1 MPHVYVSNALSG
13 DIHVMQWADTRRLT
27 LTSTCVVGAGPG
39 PICISPMTE
48 RMYVAK
54 RGEPNSLVCLQ
65 LDRTHGQLNLLYE
78 MPLTARMCNLRI
90 DRTGRFL
97 LAVSYHSHSLT
108 VCPLTPAQP
117 AASDHTVMST
127 LRHPH
132 AAVFSPDNRFVLV
145 PCLGDDGVM
154 VFGFD
159 ESRGQLTLHTQWQAR
174 AGSGPRHLCFHPEGQ
189 WLYLLN
195 ELDATLDVLAWDAA
209 QGTLQHMQTLNTLPS
224 GFTGKPWAA
233 DIHVSADGQFV
244 YTCDRSSSTLAV
256 FKADA
261 QRGALTWL
269 AHVPTE
275 LQPRSFA
282 LDVDGRH
289 VLVAGQKSN
298 HLGVFERDAQTGLL
312 TLTQRL
318 ATGEEPG
325 WVTCLA

>member
-1 MPHVYVSNALSG
+1 MPHVYVSNAVSG
-13 DIHVMQWADTRRLT
+13 DIHVMQWAETGQLT
-27 LTSTCVVGAGPG
+27 LVSTCVVGAGPG
-39 PICISPMTE
+39 PMWIDPTSE
-48 RMYVAK
+48 RLYVAK
-54 RGEPNSLVCLQ
+54 RGEENSLLCLHV
-65 LDRTHGQLNLLYE
+65 DRTHGPLTKLYE
-78 MPLTARMCNLRI
+78 IPLTARMCNLSV
-90 DRTGRFL
+90 DRTRKFL
-97 LAVSYHSHSLT
+97 IAASYHSHNLT
-108 VCPLTPAQP
+108 VCPLTPTHP
-117 AASDHTVMST
+117 PASDHQVMPT

-145 PCLGDDGVM
+145 PCLGDDMLM

-159 ESRGQLTLHTQWQAR
+159 ESRGQLTLHKQWQAR
-174 AGSGPRHLCFHPEGQ
+174 TGSGPRHLCFHPEGQ

-195 ELDATLDVLAWDAA
+195 ELDASLDVLAWDAT
-209 QGTLQHMQTLNTLPS
+209 QGSVHAKQSLNTLPA

-233 DIHVSADGQFV
+233 DVHVSPDGQFV

-256 FKADA
+256 FKTDA
-261 QRGALTWL
+261 QRGTLTWL

-312 TLTQRL
+312 TPTQRL
-318 ATGEEPG
+318 QTGEEPG
-325 WVTCLA
+325 WVACLA